1 MRVCVVS
8 DNRFDRTPDGTVW
21 AQISFPRSFW
31 KRYTEVFDHVR
42 VVARVRDVERQPS
55 GWVPSSGEGV
65 EFYQVPYYQGAKQY
79 LLMRPQ
85 VARSLRSSFRPEDAV
100 LLRVPAQLG
109 NALLPAVRKTG
120 HPYGAEVVGDP
131 YDVYA
136 PGGVAHP
143 LRRALRWW
151 SPRQLRSIMHDA
163 CVGAYVNSVSLPQR
177 YPVREGVFWT
187 NYSSIDL
194 PGSMIVNAPRDAIQ
208 NDRPIELIHVCTL
221 DVPYKATDIVIDA
234 VAACVKRGL
243 DVRLTVC
250 GEGRLRGELEARARN
265 LGLADRTDFLGHV
278 PSEDDIL
285 VKLDEADVFVLPSRT
300 EGLPRAMIEAMARGL
315 PCIGSSIG
323 GFPELLPAAD
333 LVPPGDVEALAR
345 KIEQFATSP
354 ARRSEASHRNLQKAR
369 EYQNTILQKRRNE
382 LYRHLKTETEDWLE
396 RQSRA

>member
-21 AQISFPRSFW
+21 TQISFSHSFW
-31 KRYTEVFDHVR
+31 TRYMDVFDHVR
-42 VVARVRDVERQPS
+42 VVARLRDVECQPT
-55 GWVPSSGEGV
+55 GWVASSGDGV

-79 LLMRPQ
+79 LLKHSQ
-85 VARSLRSSFRPEDAV
+85 IARSLSFSFQPDDAV
-100 LLRVPAQLG
+100 LLRVPGQVAD
-109 NALLPAVRKTG
+109 ALLPALRKTG

-131 YDVYA
+131 YDVFA
-136 PGGVAHP
+136 PGGVTHP
-143 LRRALRWW
+143 LRRALQWW
-151 SPRQLRSIMHDA
+151 LPRQLRSIMRDA

-177 YPVREGVFWT
+177 YPVRKGVFWT

-194 PGSMIVNAPRDAIQ
+194 PGSMIANAPRDATQ
-208 NDRPIELIHVCTL
+208 NGRPIELIHVCTL
-221 DVPYKATDIVIDA
+221 DVPYKATDVVIDA

-265 LGLADRTDFLGHV
+265 HGLADRTHFLGHV
-278 PSEDDIL
+278 SSENDIL

-323 GFPELLPAAD
+323 GFPELLPPAD

-345 KIEQFATSP
+345 MIEQFATSP

-369 EYQNTILQKRRNE
+369 EYQNTVLQKRRNE
-382 LYRHLKTETEDWLE
+382 LYRHLKTETEDWLD